1 MPPFENLITFFG
13 AVVVLALTPGPDNIF
28 VLTQAALHGRGAGL
42 SVVFG
47 LCTGLIG
54 HTLAV
59 ALGLAALLKA
69 EPLAFT
75 VVKIFGAVY
84 LIYLSIQAWRAANH
98 AAKLETDKA
107 APRLSNSLLYRRGI
121 IMNLSNPKV
130 SLFFLAFMPQ
140 FVATEQG
147 GLFLQFVAL
156 GMVFTI
162 ATILVFGG
170 IALMA
175 GTIGGWLRSAKSQ
188 AVMNRVTAVVLLL
201 LAGLL
206 LID

>member
-1 MPPFENLITFFG
+1 MPPLENLIAFFG

-28 VLTQAALHGRGAGL
+28 VLTQAALHGRAAGL

-69 EPLAFT
+69 YPVAFA

-84 LIYLSIQAWRAANH
+84 LIYLAIQAWRAADH
-98 AAKLETDKA
+98 AATLEAAEA

-147 GLFLQFVAL
+147 GLFFQFVSL
-156 GMVFTI
+156 GVVFAI

-170 IALMA
+170 IALTA

-201 LAGLL
+201 LAVIL
-206 LID
+206 LIE